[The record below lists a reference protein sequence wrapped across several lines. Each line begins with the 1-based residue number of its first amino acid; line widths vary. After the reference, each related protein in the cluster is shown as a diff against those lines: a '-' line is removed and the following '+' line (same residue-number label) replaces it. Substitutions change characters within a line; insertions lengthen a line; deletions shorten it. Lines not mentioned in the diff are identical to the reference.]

1 MEKQSINWKE
11 IFYKSVCQLDE
22 NGVFLHETIAE
33 LDCYAKDGSYLIP
46 ANCVEATPPETKKNY
61 AAQWQPKTQS
71 WQYVPDF
78 RGTTVY
84 DTATG
89 AEIVIREL
97 GELPE
102 NVTANPKPSKHH
114 VWNGSTWKIP
124 VEIAKQLTQQ
134 QFQTAKSAK
143 LVALNTTAQN
153 YINQATGVD
162 KLPQF
167 EKDTWAIQ
175 GQEAKAWAAD
185 NHALTPVLDGIA
197 NARGV
202 PAQILKQKALEKTLA
217 FEALTATVVG
227 TRQAIETRINKA
239 KDIGELEAIEF
250 AFGDHMDNAV

>member
-1 MEKQSINWKE
+1 MNYQNIDWNA
-11 IFYKSVCQLDE
+11 IFNRPVCQLDE
-22 NGVFLHETIAE
+22 NCIFLYETVAE

-46 ANCVEATPPETKKNY
+46 ANCVETTPPQSKINHV
-61 AAQWQPKTQS
+61 AQWQPETQK
-71 WQYVPDF
+71 WKYLPDY
-78 RGTTVY
+78 RGKIVY
-84 DTATG
+84 DTTTG
-89 AEIVIREL
+89 TEIMMSEL

-102 NVTANPKPSKHH
+102 NVTVNPKPSEHH
-114 VWNGSTWKIP
+114 VWNGRGWEIP
-124 VEIAKQLTQQ
+124 VEIAEQLTRQ
-134 QFQTAKSAK
+134 QFQIAKNAK
-143 LVALNTTAQN
+143 LVALNTAAQN
-153 YINQATGVD
+153 YINQATGMD

-197 NARGV
+197 SARGV

-239 KDIGELEAIEF
+239 KDIDELEAIEF
-250 AFGDHMDNAV
+250 AFGVE